1 MRESEP
7 EKWSGRMPPVAFAA
21 YFTKRNARKEGEK
34 ITKRRGSG
42 SAFCGK
48 IQTRVGERLRIL
60 GIGVFGLAFL
70 LIFILILGGAVRRI
84 TCNVIVDW
92 D

>member
-21 YFTKRNARKEGEK
+21 YFTKRNAIKEGENYETSWIEK
-34 ITKRRGSG
+34 CILWYDPDARGD
-42 SAFCGK
+42 
-48 IQTRVGERLRIL
+48 RLRIL

-84 TCNVIVDW
+84 TCND
-92 D
+92 

>member
-1 MRESEP
+1 
-7 EKWSGRMPPVAFAA
+7 MPPVAFAA
-21 YFTKRNARKEGEK
+21 YVTKRNAIKEGEHHETSRIGK
-34 ITKRRGSG
+34 CILWYDPDTRGG
-42 SAFCGK
+42 
-48 IQTRVGERLRIL
+48 RLRIL